1 MIIKRSMKKISSIL
15 LLSLIVFQVIGQEK
29 LSLKESRTLALEYNQ
44 KIKIADQIIAEN
56 QSNVKFAFTHF
67 LPNFSAAGSYNYY
80 HDIDDISLS
89 GSFLPTANSEAEALK
104 GNYTGVSDVY
114 FPGLNVEMG
123 NIDYHSANLQV
134 EQPIYMGGKIR
145 TAYSMSKLGSEISI
159 YNKKLQSSDVL
170 LETDKA
176 YWNMVSVKEK
186 VALTEKYVEMLSTL
200 VQDLK
205 NAFDLEITTKNEL
218 LKAQVQLNQA
228 RLDLLRIKNAYVLS
242 KMALCQVIGRD
253 LMSNVVATDTTIQV
267 NENAVQADYMQK
279 ALRNRPEL
287 LMQAK
292 QIEISKEQIKYE
304 RADYLPQIGVGGSY
318 SYMSKVNNLIG
329 STRMLAIKASVSVP
343 IFHWQERKHKLAT
356 ARFKSK
362 QIELEKDR
370 TEDLIS
376 LEVQQSYFKLQEA
389 FQQIELAK
397 ISMDQANENVDLTK
411 NSFYEGLANTRELL
425 DAQAFWQK
433 AHSELIDS
441 KINYKLSEI
450 QFLKSTGDLEI

>member
-1 MIIKRSMKKISSIL
+1 MKKISSIL
-15 LLSLIVFQVIGQEK
+15 FLGLIVFQVIGQEK

-67 LPNFSAAGSYNYY
+67 LPNLSAGGSYNYY

-89 GSFLPTANSEAEALK
+89 GGFLPTANSLAEAQQ
-104 GNYTGVSDVY
+104 GTFTGTSDVY
-114 FPGLNVEMG
+114 MPGLNLEMG
-123 NIDYHSANLQV
+123 NIDYYSANLQV
-134 EQPIYMGGKIR
+134 VQPIYMGGKIR

-170 LETDKA
+170 LETDQA
-176 YWNMVSVKEK
+176 YWNLVSVKEK
-186 VALTEKYVEMLSTL
+186 VSLTKKYVTMLSTL
-200 VQDLK
+200 VQDLQ

-228 RLDLLRIKNAYVLS
+228 RLNLFRIENGYVLS
-242 KMALCQVIGRD
+242 QMALCQVIGRD
-253 LMSNVVATDTTIQV
+253 LMSNVVAIDTTIEV
-267 NENAVQADYMQK
+267 NRSAVQADYMQK
-279 ALRNRPEL
+279 ALQNRPEL

-292 QIEISKEQIKYE
+292 QVEISKEQVKYE
-304 RADYLPQIGVGGSY
+304 RAEYLPQMGVGASY
-318 SYMSKVNNLIG
+318 SYNSKINNMIG
-329 STRMLAIKASVSVP
+329 STKMLAVQANVSVP

-362 QIELEKDR
+362 QIELEMDR

-397 ISMDQANENVDLTK
+397 ISMDQANENVELTQ

-450 QFLKSTGDLEI
+450 QFMKSTGDLEI

>member
-1 MIIKRSMKKISSIL
+1 MKRIFSIL
-15 LLSLIVFQVIGQEK
+15 FLSLIVFQVIGQEK
-29 LSLKESRTLALEYNQ
+29 LSLKESRALALEYNQ

-67 LPNFSAAGSYNYY
+67 LPNFSATGSYNYY

-89 GSFLPTANSEAEALK
+89 GGFLPTASSEAEASL
-104 GNYTGVSDVY
+104 GNYTGISDVY
-114 FPGLNVEMG
+114 FPGFNIEMG
-123 NIDYHSANLQV
+123 NIDYHSASLQV

-145 TAYSMSKLGSEISI
+145 TAYAMSKLGSEISI

-170 LETDKA
+170 LETDQA
-176 YWNMVSVKEK
+176 YWNLVSVKEK
-186 VALTEKYVEMLSTL
+186 VTLAKKYVAMLSTL
-200 VQDLK
+200 VQDLQ

-228 RLDLLRIKNAYVLS
+228 RLNLFRIKNGYVLS

-253 LMSNVVATDTTIQV
+253 LMSDIVAVDTIIQV
-267 NENAVQADYMQK
+267 NENTVQTDYMQK
-279 ALRNRPEL
+279 ALKNRPEL

-292 QIEISKEQIKYE
+292 QIEISKEQVKFE
-304 RADYLPQIGVGGSY
+304 RAEYLPQMGVGASY
-318 SYMSKVNNLIG
+318 SYMSKINDLIG
-329 STRMLAIKASVSVP
+329 STKILAVQAKVSVP

-376 LEVQQSYFKLQEA
+376 LEVQQSYFNLQEA

-397 ISMDQANENVDLTK
+397 ISMDQANENVELTK

-425 DAQAFWQK
+425 DAQTFWQK
-433 AHSELIDS
+433 AYNELIDS

-450 QFLKSTGDLEI
+450 KFLKSTGDLEI

>member
-1 MIIKRSMKKISSIL
+1 MKKISSIL
-15 LLSLIVFQVIGQEK
+15 FLSLIVFQVIGQEK
-29 LSLKESRTLALEYNQ
+29 LSLKESRALALEYNQ

-56 QSNVKFAFTHF
+56 LSNVKFAFTHF

-80 HDIDDISLS
+80 HDIDDITLS
-89 GSFLPTANSEAEALK
+89 GAFLPTANSLAEAQE
-104 GNYTGVSDVY
+104 GTYTGVSDVY
-114 FPGLNVEMG
+114 FPGLSVEMG
-123 NIDYHSANLQV
+123 NIDYHSVNLQV
-134 EQPIYMGGKIR
+134 AQPIYMGGKIR

-159 YNKKLQSSDVL
+159 YNKKLKSSDVL
-170 LETDKA
+170 LETDQA
-176 YWNMVSVKEK
+176 YWNLVSVKEK
-186 VALTEKYVEMLSTL
+186 VTLTKKYVAMLSTL
-200 VQDLK
+200 VQDLQ

-228 RLDLLRIKNAYVLS
+228 RLNLFRIKNGYVLS

-253 LMSNVVATDTTIQV
+253 LMSDVVAVDTIIQV
-267 NENAVQADYMQK
+267 DENTVQLDYMQK
-279 ALRNRPEL
+279 AMKNRPEL

-292 QIEISKEQIKYE
+292 QIEISKEQVKYE
-304 RADYLPQIGVGGSY
+304 RAEYLPQIGVGASY
-318 SYMSKVNNLIG
+318 SYMSKINDLIG
-329 STRMLAIKASVSVP
+329 STKILAVQAKVSVP

-362 QIELEKDR
+362 QIELEMDR
-370 TEDLIS
+370 TQDLIS

-397 ISMDQANENVDLTK
+397 ISLNQANENVELTK

-433 AHSELIDS
+433 AYNELIDS

-450 QFLKSTGDLEI
+450 KFRKSTGDLAI